1 MRQKTKQE
9 DLMIRYLLG
18 EMTEEEQAQIEE
30 RFLTDN
36 EYFEQLLS
44 VEDALIDDYAQ
55 GVLTEYERSKVEGL
69 LLPSRRQ
76 AREVDF
82 VKDLI
87 GFVSAR
93 PADGL
98 NTQNSIQAERP
109 GKLRS
114 LLALLRIRNTGK
126 RFSIAAGLLSIV
138 IILGMVIWNLALRK
152 KVGQMET
159 QQAMLENRDQVLQQQ
174 LEEQEN
180 KRNATVKELED
191 ERRKRDELEQEL
203 AALQKYRPV
212 GSSNDIA
219 ILDLRADSFSR
230 GGGELKTVSI
240 SAGLSRLEVRI
251 NLGSKGDYKSYG
263 AVIKTFDGREIWSVD
278 QIKPRQANLGR
289 VVLTMPA
296 NIFSNDDYILTLK
309 GQTEAGDIVEIG
321 DYSFRVKK

>member
-1 MRQKTKQE
+1 MKQKTKQE
-9 DLMIRYLLG
+9 DLMVRYLLG
-18 EMTEEEQAQIEE
+18 EMTEEEQTQIEE
-30 RFLTDN
+30 RFLNDN

-69 LLPSRRQ
+69 LLHSQRQ
-76 AREVDF
+76 SREVDF

-98 NTQNSIQAERP
+98 NTQNSIQTERP

-114 LLALLRIRNTGK
+114 LLALLRIRNPGK

-159 QQAMLENRDQVLQQQ
+159 QQAVLENRDHELQRQ
-174 LEEQEN
+174 LEEQGN
-180 KRNATVKELED
+180 KHNATVKELED
-191 ERRKRDELEQEL
+191 ERRKRDQLEQEL
-203 AALQKYRPV
+203 AALQKFRPV
-212 GSSNDIA
+212 NSSNDIA
-219 ILDLRADSFSR
+219 ILDFSTDSISR
-230 GGGELKTVSI
+230 GGGEPKIVSI

-251 NLGSKGDYKSYG
+251 NLGSKGAYKSYG
-263 AVIKTFDGREIWSVD
+263 AVIKTFGGREIWSMD

-309 GQTEAGDIVEIG
+309 GQTEAGDMLEIG
-321 DYSFRVKK
+321 DYSFRVKT

>member
-1 MRQKTKQE
+1 MKQKTKQE

-55 GVLTEYERSKVEGL
+55 GVLTEYERSKVECL

-76 AREVDF
+76 ARDVDF

-87 GFVSAR
+87 SFVSAR
-93 PADGL
+93 PAVEL
-98 NTQNSIQAERP
+98 NTENSMQAERP

-126 RFSIAAGLLSIV
+126 RFSIAAGLLSLV

-159 QQAMLENRDQVLQQQ
+159 QQAVLENRDQVLQRQ

-191 ERRKRDELEQEL
+191 ERRKRDQLEQEL

-212 GSSNDIA
+212 NSSNDIA

-230 GGGELKTVSI
+230 GGGELKIVSI

-309 GQTEAGDIVEIG
+309 GQTEAGDMIEIG